1 MLGDTAIAVHPND
14 ARYKVSHLL
23 LAHSFV
29 SWFKPQKSFSTKHRG
44 VKWILILS
52 IFLAITPTLLS
63 CQVFRKRKKN
73 SLSYVYDL
81 YKTLPHILSLSH
93 RNVPK
98 SVMHVQSCCFTHR
111 ICLSLPSKSL
121 SPPWSSCLLKV
132 PLSPLDGVVTK
143 TSSNNNKTINWEL
156 PYFATQARLPI
167 G

>member
-1 MLGDTAIAVHPND
+1 MNSYSFNLFGDYSNSLKLSGI
-14 ARYKVSHLL
+14 
-23 LAHSFV
+23 
-29 SWFKPQKSFSTKHRG
+29 QK
-44 VKWILILS
+44 
-52 IFLAITPTLLS
+52 
-63 CQVFRKRKKN
+63 KKEN

-81 YKTLPHILSLSH
+81 YKTLPHILSLSQ

-132 PLSPLDGVVTK
+132 PLSPLDGIVKK

-156 PYFATQARLPI
+156 PYLATQARLPI

>member
-1 MLGDTAIAVHPND
+1 MFTT
-14 ARYKVSHLL
+14 S
-23 LAHSFV
+23 
-29 SWFKPQKSFSTKHRG
+29 
-44 VKWILILS
+44 
-52 IFLAITPTLLS
+52 
-63 CQVFRKRKKN
+63 
-73 SLSYVYDL
+73 
-81 YKTLPHILSLSH
+81 LPHILRLSQ
-93 RNVPK
+93 RNVAK

-156 PYFATQARLPI
+156 PYLATQARLPI